1 MDRVTSSPQVSGWSV
16 GLLSS
21 PLGLGHP
28 QGESRRP
35 SGLFL
40 RRGFVTLGIP
50 RRWGQ
55 RTHWAWGQ
63 VGRGRGKQSV
73 CPRDEGQGA
82 TGRVGSGSARCSLLP
97 WPWNPRPAPPW
108 GTGSHRDIFSRP
120 LQIEGNPDN
129 VSCSGSYEFKFQGFS
144 CVWDYIFPSHFWC

>member
-1 MDRVTSSPQVSGWSV
+1 MSALVRPGPWGQREASLLQDTVKKVSKWRSFLGSLRTDGVIWGHKIVDRVTSSPQVSGWSV

-35 SGLFL
+35 SSLFL
-40 RRGFVTLGIP
+40 RRGFGTLGIP
-50 RRWGQ
+50 RRCGQ

-63 VGRGRGKQSV
+63 VGRGQGKQSV

-82 TGRVGSGSARCSLLP
+82 TGRVG
-97 WPWNPRPAPPW
+97 
-108 GTGSHRDIFSRP
+108 
-120 LQIEGNPDN
+120 
-129 VSCSGSYEFKFQGFS
+129 
-144 CVWDYIFPSHFWC
+144 